1 MQFFLTTISQV
12 LRTPSG
18 PEVMYALNLL
28 QVARNKDRQ
37 SSFGEK
43 FGLQLLHHHSDLS
56 EWVLLD
62 LIRGY
67 EKYDEIIFMVML
79 KMLNRTIN
87 LQVIKPM

>member
-1 MQFFLTTISQV
+1 MLS
-12 LRTPSG
+12 TPSG
-18 PEVMYALNLL
+18 PEVMHALNLL

-43 FGLQLLHHHSDLS
+43 IGRQLLYHHSDLS

-62 LIRGY
+62 LKRGY
-67 EKYDEIIFMVML
+67 EKYDEIISMVML
-79 KMLNRTIN
+79 KMLNHTIN